1 VAGGSVRNVM
11 RLGKGRDG
19 QEGHAQA
26 ELVEGGAAFR
36 IRAGRIGGEVGAQ
49 FLGVLDGCVG
59 LAEGI
64 LRALGAGARFEA
76 GGGARK
82 IGALSCPGE
91 MPSGVL

>member
-1 VAGGSVRNVM
+1 MAR
-11 RLGKGRDG
+11 KGTRKPSWSKEG
-19 QEGHAQA
+19 QLSGYGP
-26 ELVEGGAAFR
+26 VGF
-36 IRAGRIGGEVGAQ
+36 GGEVGAQ